1 MKSKPLVSILINN
14 YNKKYFCV
22 KALRSAINQSYKNT
36 EIIFFDDNS
45 SDLSL
50 KRVYKLKKK
59 LKIKNL
65 QVIENKRRG
74 HVFSFNQ
81 MEGIKKSLKK
91 SKGQIVCLMDSDD
104 FFKKNKVKKIVRHFK
119 KNQSDEILFDNPIFY
134 YESKNKKKSNENYIF
149 RENKW
154 PKFPPTSCVSFKK
167 KSLINALNKIYIKK
181 YEELWF
187 DFRIAT
193 YFAIKKKQFNFINEH
208 LTYYRQNLSNFD
220 KKYKK
225 YLNLE
230 WWRRRNQAFEFLN
243 FLDKTSY
250 KKNIY
255 SFDFIITKI
264 INKITF
270 FSSSI

>member
-65 QVIENKRRG
+65 EVIENKRRG

-167 KSLINALNKIYIKK
+167 KSLINALNKIYFKK

>member
-50 KRVYKLKKK
+50 KRIYKLKKK

-65 QVIENKRRG
+65 EVIENKRRG

-104 FFKKNKVKKIVRHFK
+104 FFKNNKIKKIVRHFK
-119 KNQSDEILFDNPIFY
+119 KNQSDEILFDKPIFY

-208 LTYYRQNLSNFD
+208 LTYYRQNVSNFD

-264 INKITF
+264 INKIIF
-270 FSSSI
+270 FNNSI

>member
-65 QVIENKRRG
+65 EVIENKRRG

-134 YESKNKKKSNENYIF
+134 YERKNKKKSNENYIF